1 MSDHR
6 VIDRFRGSYEFLS
19 NFYPARIEFD
29 GIVYYNAEAAYQAQK
44 CAVRAD
50 RAQFAG
56 LYGDEAKSLGR
67 KVPLRSDWNAVK
79 LPLMERIVRE
89 KFFANPHL
97 ARRLLAT
104 GAAELREGNPWRDT
118 YWGVDFKTGEGENHL
133 GKLLMDVRRALVEE
147 GIPAPSKGEAPFGP
161 VFGIRAV
168 FADITATGAECI
180 VNSADPSLTE
190 TRGGVTGAIHMD
202 AGPELLA
209 ECKTLGRCGVGEAR
223 LTRGYGLEAEYVV
236 HTAAPG
242 YAGDREMR
250 DFVHNVGDL
259 FDYPVSGTDEFLLDD
274 FFYALG
280 ALSARSPAAENYP
293 VIARCYWNALEL
305 SALSGAKSVA
315 VPILGTGKLRFPK
328 ALGAVM
334 AVMSCCAWKRAHP
347 ESGLNITLAAQ
358 DKRIFDDLRQYLAYL
373 SILDA
378 AARQTPCEE

>member
-1 MSDHR
+1 MADRS
-6 VIDRFRGSYEFLS
+6 VIDRFRGTYEFLS

-44 CAVRAD
+44 CAKRAD
-50 RAQFAG
+50 RAQFAR

-104 GAAELREGNPWRDT
+104 GDAELREGNPWRDI

-133 GKLLMDVRRALVEE
+133 GKLLMDVRRELAERSVPPQRPPEE
-147 GIPAPSKGEAPFGP
+147 AFGP

-168 FADITATGAECI
+168 FADITAAGAECI

-190 TRGGVTGAIHMD
+190 TRGGVTGAIHLD

-223 LTRGYGLEAEYVV
+223 LTRGYGLEAKYVA

-242 YAGDREMR
+242 YAGDSAMR
-250 DFVHNVGDL
+250 DFIHNVGDL
-259 FDYPVSGTDEFLLDD
+259 FGAPVGSADGLLFDD
-274 FFYALG
+274 FFYGLG
-280 ALSARSPAAENYP
+280 ALRARDPAAGNYP

-305 SALSGAKSVA
+305 AHLSGAKSAA

-328 ALGAVM
+328 ALGAAM

-347 ESGLNITLAAQ
+347 EGEMTVTLAVQ
-358 DKRIFDDLRQYLAYL
+358 DIRVFDFVRQYLGYL
-373 SILDA
+373 ALLEKAERAS
-378 AARQTPCEE
+378 CEE